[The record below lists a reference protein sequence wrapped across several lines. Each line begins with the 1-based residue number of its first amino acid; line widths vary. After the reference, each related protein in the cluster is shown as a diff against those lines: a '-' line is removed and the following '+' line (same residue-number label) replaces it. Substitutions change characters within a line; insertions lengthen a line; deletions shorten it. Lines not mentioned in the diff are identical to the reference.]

1 MLLKDRKLI
10 VTGGPTR
17 EWLDPVRFISNPS
30 SGKMGLA
37 IANAGVPLCR
47 EVVFIHGP
55 VNPSIL
61 SDTGYR
67 KIPIE
72 STNDLLEAVLQ
83 EIEPGAILIMA
94 AAPADYAPSEKSQT
108 KIKKKEDEMIITLK
122 RNPDILKTV
131 ARKREEDPSLGDMVV
146 AGFAAETTDIENYG
160 RTKLN
165 EKKLNM
171 ICINDVGRKDA
182 GFAHDKN
189 QLTILVDNGDRIE
202 IPLLEKKEIASRIF
216 QVIRDYL
223 HQK

>member
-30 SGKMGLA
+30 SGKMGIA
-37 IANAGVPLCR
+37 IANAGVSLCR

-55 VNPSIL
+55 VNPSL
-61 SDTGYR
+61 LNGTEYR
-67 KIPIE
+67 SVSIE
-72 STNDLLEAVLQ
+72 STNDLLEAVTGEL
-83 EIEPGAILIMA
+83 EPGAILIMA

-122 RNPDILKTV
+122 RNPDILKNV
-131 ARKREEDPSLGDMVV
+131 ARIREEDPSLSDMIVV
-146 AGFAAETTDIENYG
+146 GFAAETTDIENYG
-160 RTKLN
+160 RRKLN

-182 GFAHDKN
+182 GFAHETN
-189 QLTILVDNGDRIE
+189 QLTILVDNGHRIE
-202 IPLLEKKEIASRIF
+202 VPLQEKKEVAARIF
-216 QVIRDYL
+216 QVIKDYL
-223 HQK
+223 HQN